1 MKILVVGAGAIGG
14 YYGARLIQ
22 AGADVTFLVRP
33 KRAAALAERGLQ
45 VHSPLGDFAG
55 PVRTIDAASLRPDY
69 DLILLSCK
77 AYDLDAALDDIEGA
91 VGEQA
96 PTENTGMA
104 GPRTADPHILP
115 FLNGVGVYDQLDARY
130 GKDRVIGGVS
140 YIATMLDAQGSIRH
154 LANTDVVI
162 VGARTDAATRKAEA
176 FHALITQSPGVR
188 TLSTDIE
195 QALWNKWMMLACG
208 ALMNCLMRGTIG
220 DILGTQDGA
229 RLMHQAIAECLS
241 VAKAE
246 GHPLPREEVRKL
258 EERLLDVNSKWAASM
273 MRDIAQDAPRLESQA
288 IVGDLITRATRHGI
302 DVPLIRASY
311 CHLQVYARQQAAPV
325 S

>member
-45 VHSPLGDFAG
+45 VHSPLGDFSG
-55 PVRTIDAASLRPDY
+55 HVRSINAASLQPDY

-77 AYDLDAALDDIEGA
+77 AYDLDAALDDIQGA
-91 VGEQA
+91 VGEH
-96 PTENTGMA
+96 T
-104 GPRTADPHILP
+104 PHILP

-140 YIATMLDAQGSIRH
+140 YIATMLDAQGDIRH

-162 VGARTDAATRKAEA
+162 VGARTDAAAAKAQA
-176 FHALITQSPGVR
+176 FHTLIAQSPGVR

-246 GHPLPREEVRKL
+246 GHPISREEVRKL

-273 MRDIAQDAPRLESQA
+273 MRDIAQGAPRLESQA
-288 IVGDLITRATRHGI
+288 IVGDLITRATRHDI

-311 CHLQVYARQQAAPV
+311 CHLQVYARQQAATG

>member
-33 KRAAALAERGLQ
+33 KRAAALAERGLR
-45 VHSPLGDFAG
+45 VHSPLGDFSG
-55 PVRTIDAASLRPDY
+55 PVRTINAASLQPDY
-69 DLILLSCK
+69 DLVLLSCK
-77 AYDLDAALDDIEGA
+77 AYDLDAALDDIQAA
-91 VGEQA
+91 VGE
-96 PTENTGMA
+96 
-104 GPRTADPHILP
+104 RTRILP
-115 FLNGVGVYDQLDARY
+115 FLNGLGVYDQLDARY

-140 YIATMLDAQGSIRH
+140 YIATMLDAQGDIRH
-154 LANTDVVI
+154 LAATDVVI
-162 VGARTDAATRKAEA
+162 VGARSAAGAATAQA
-176 FHALITQSPGVR
+176 FHALVTQSPGAR
-188 TLSTDIE
+188 TLATDIE

-220 DILGTQDGA
+220 DILATQDGA

-246 GHPLPREEVRKL
+246 GHPLSRDEVRKL

-273 MRDIAQDAPRLESQA
+273 MRDISQDAPRLESAA
-288 IVGDLITRATRHGI
+288 IVGDLITRATRHDI

-311 CHLQVYARQQAAPV
+311 CHLQVYARQHAATA